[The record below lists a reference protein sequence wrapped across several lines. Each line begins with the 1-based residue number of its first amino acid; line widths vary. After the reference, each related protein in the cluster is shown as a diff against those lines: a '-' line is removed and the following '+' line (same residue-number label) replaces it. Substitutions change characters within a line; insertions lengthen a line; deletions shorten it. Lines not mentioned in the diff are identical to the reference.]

1 MSNTIQ
7 NAHST
12 PPYIDTFLKANMT
25 KLVEIHDK
33 GIEEHETGCLGFNCS
48 KKDNKMDVYFMNE
61 YIILQSIQ
69 KESWENLK
77 QTNRQ
82 IILENFTIKKMIQ
95 EYLKILK
102 I

>member
-48 KKDNKMDVYFMNE
+48 QKDNKMDVYFMNE
-61 YIILQSIQ
+61 DIILQSIQ

-77 QTNRQ
+77 QG
-82 IILENFTIKKMIQ
+82 IGDKKLFLIKDIDENSIFLVYI
-95 EYLKILK
+95 
-102 I
+102 

>member
-33 GIEEHETGCLGFNCS
+33 GIEEHETGCLGFNCT

-61 YIILQSIQ
+61 DIILQSIQ

-77 QTNRQ
+77 QGIGDKKLFLIKDIDENR
-82 IILENFTIKKMIQ
+82 IFLVYI
-95 EYLKILK
+95 
-102 I
+102 